1 MLLKYAVEEC
11 FKVGKRRAFIAS
23 IRGFPFHISVK
34 RCGNR
39 AYSCVC
45 HITYHEHLAS
55 SEKLRNNAHI
65 VLQLLVGFLRVR
77 HFTGRGFQL
86 NNGDWQS
93 VDEYHYVGTFGGFA
107 ICNRPL
113 VGNHK
118 RIVVDIVCVDY
129 LDMVATQWAL
139 SGFEGHIQPILQPI
153 GEGYVCTYQR
163 LAELFSDFADG
174 FIHGGD
180 FVRSVYS
187 QHCLTQ
193 CSRYGGIGKFP
204 AGICVKFRAIMVFI
218 AHILEQWDYRL
229 FVWIFCE
236 MKRLRHNRLALN
248 YHLSGGSARFYNQ

>member
-1 MLLKYAVEEC
+1 MGIEHHRKALARTLCVPEYADFSIIALQGLFGTFKGFLHGKILVIASEYAYLLIATHCKGKVSNYINDPMLLKYAVEEC

-129 LDMVATQWAL
+129 LDMVATQ
-139 SGFEGHIQPILQPI
+139 
-153 GEGYVCTYQR
+153 
-163 LAELFSDFADG
+163 
-174 FIHGGD
+174 
-180 FVRSVYS
+180 
-187 QHCLTQ
+187 
-193 CSRYGGIGKFP
+193 
-204 AGICVKFRAIMVFI
+204 
-218 AHILEQWDYRL
+218 
-229 FVWIFCE
+229 
-236 MKRLRHNRLALN
+236 
-248 YHLSGGSARFYNQ
+248 